1 MHLGICRSPVVKG
14 NKSNEVHADIHPNLV
29 NQVHKAEFLAVEE
42 THITELDLGDHKEC
56 KE

>member
-1 MHLGICRSPVVKG
+1 MKG